1 MFLIALPSPVA
12 YSVGNKNQIF
22 QIENNIFFF
31 FLKFFLNLAQHVG
44 VFGSTLSKPKLK
56 HVFGFSAQHYVL

>member
-22 QIENNIFFF
+22 QIENNIFIFF
-31 FLKFFLNLAQHVG
+31 FEILAQHVR

>member
-12 YSVGNKNQIF
+12 YSVGNKNQI
-22 QIENNIFFF
+22 ENNIFFF
-31 FLKFFLNLAQHVG
+31 FEILAQHVR